1 MPFFG
6 LRGGTVASFQC
17 YKVAIRYIQ
26 YNIAYTVLGEV
37 IMQIVKRG
45 TKSKS
50 FLGRNEED
58 DQPGR
63 YLQHNPEKTNNGIH
77 LKVE

>member
-1 MPFFG
+1 
-6 LRGGTVASFQC
+6 
-17 YKVAIRYIQ
+17 
-26 YNIAYTVLGEV
+26 
-37 IMQIVKRG
+37 MQIVKRG
-45 TKSKS
+45 TKGKS
-50 FLGRNEED
+50 VFFVFFGRNEED

>member
-1 MPFFG
+1 
-6 LRGGTVASFQC
+6 
-17 YKVAIRYIQ
+17 
-26 YNIAYTVLGEV
+26 
-37 IMQIVKRG
+37 MQIMKRG
-45 TKSKS
+45 TKGKRG
-50 FLGRNEED
+50 FFGRNEEG

>member
-1 MPFFG
+1 MEFSVT
-6 LRGGTVASFQC
+6 R
-17 YKVAIRYIQ
+17 YKSSCKIYPGIQ
-26 YNIAYTVLGEV
+26 YIEYTVLIEM
-37 IMQIVKRG
+37 MQIVHRG
-45 TKSKS
+45 TNGKRVFRRDK
-50 FLGRNEED
+50 ED

>member
-1 MPFFG
+1 MQ
-6 LRGGTVASFQC
+6 TV
-17 YKVAIRYIQ
+17 KI
-26 YNIAYTVLGEV
+26 
-37 IMQIVKRG
+37 G
-45 TKSKS
+45 TKGKRV
-50 FLGRNEED
+50 FFGRNEED

>member
-1 MPFFG
+1 
-6 LRGGTVASFQC
+6 
-17 YKVAIRYIQ
+17 
-26 YNIAYTVLGEV
+26 
-37 IMQIVKRG
+37 MQIVKRG
-45 TKSKS
+45 TKGKS
-50 FLGRNEED
+50 FFGRNED

>member
-1 MPFFG
+1 MCG
-6 LRGGTVASFQC
+6 NNNNN
-17 YKVAIRYIQ
+17 
-26 YNIAYTVLGEV
+26 NIAYTVLGE

-45 TKSKS
+45 TKGKRN

>member
-1 MPFFG
+1 MEI
-6 LRGGTVASFQC
+6 QC

-26 YNIAYTVLGEV
+26 YIAYTVLGE

-45 TKSKS
+45 TKGKRF
-50 FLGRNEED
+50 FLGRNEKD

-63 YLQHNPEKTNNGIH
+63 YLQHNPEKINNGIH

>member
-1 MPFFG
+1 
-6 LRGGTVASFQC
+6 
-17 YKVAIRYIQ
+17 
-26 YNIAYTVLGEV
+26 
-37 IMQIVKRG
+37 MQIVKTGRVKG
-45 TKSKS
+45 
-50 FLGRNEED
+50 FFGRNEED